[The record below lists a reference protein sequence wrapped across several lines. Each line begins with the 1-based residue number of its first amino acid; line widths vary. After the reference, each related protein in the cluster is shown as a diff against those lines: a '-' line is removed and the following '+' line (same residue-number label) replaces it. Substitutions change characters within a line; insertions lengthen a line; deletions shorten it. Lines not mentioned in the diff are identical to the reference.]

1 LRSGSGCAKRYRVR
15 PDVAVVGAGVIGLA
29 VADALADSGRRVVV
43 LERDRVGETC
53 AAAAAAGMLA
63 PAAEA
68 DTTPPATT
76 QLALASHRM
85 YAEWVARLESA
96 SGVEVGFDRAGTV
109 VVALDA
115 DDLRELVHLERVQQR
130 FGLRTRRL
138 SGEEARELQPSLGP
152 SVVGGLLLEEDWQVD
167 PRRLLQ
173 ALRRSVEVRGGQVV
187 EGAEVQGL
195 WRKDGTWCAVLRGGG
210 EVACPTVVVAAGAWT
225 PQLLPPEVHRIPVRP
240 VRGVALRLA
249 AGLQTRRVVR
259 TPRVYVVPRAWGETV
274 VGATVEERGWA
285 REALAGGVY
294 ELLRES
300 RRALPCVDEM
310 PLQEVVVGFRPAI
323 RDNVPAIGALDE
335 GHTLWVATG
344 HYRKGVELAPL
355 TATVVRQL
363 LDGESHP
370 LAGWVDPR
378 RFAENP

>member
-1 LRSGSGCAKRYRVR
+1 VVT
-15 PDVAVVGAGVIGLA
+15 PDVVVVGGGVVGLA
-29 VADALADSGRRVVV
+29 VAEELAASGRRVVV

-68 DTTPPATT
+68 DATPPVTT
-76 QLALASHRM
+76 QLALESHRM
-85 YAEWVARLESA
+85 YPEWVARLESA
-96 SGVEVGFDRAGTV
+96 SGMSVGFDRSGTV
-109 VVALDA
+109 VVGLDA
-115 DDLRELVHLERVQQR
+115 DDLRELVHLEQAQRR

-138 SGEEARELQPSLGP
+138 SAAEARDLQPSLGP
-152 SVVGGLLLEEDWQVD
+152 SVVGGLLLEDDWQVD

-173 ALRRSVEVRGGQVV
+173 ALQRSLEARGGRVV
-187 EGAEVQGL
+187 EGAEVRSL
-195 WRKDGTWCAVLRGGG
+195 RRKDGTWRVSTRGGD
-210 EVACPTVVVAAGAWT
+210 EVAARTVVVAAGAWT
-225 PQLLPPEVHRIPVRP
+225 PQVLPADAGPPLPVRP
-240 VRGVALRLA
+240 VRGAVLRLG
-249 AGLQTRRVVR
+249 AGLETARVVR

-310 PLQEVVVGFRPAI
+310 PLREVAVGFRPAI
-323 RDNVPAIGALDE
+323 RDNVPAVGAWDDDR
-335 GHTLWVATG
+335 TLFVATG

-355 TATVVRQL
+355 TAAVLRRL
-363 LDGESHP
+363 LDGGDHP
-370 LAGWVDPR
+370 LSSHVDPR
-378 RFAENP
+378 RFGRAA